1 MELLPSGQSN
11 SVQVLWEDQQNIN
24 RFSSLINEKDELKE
38 SLEKLKTEKDYLDD
52 LSLEM
57 ELLDEDENIQY
68 KIGDVFVFLK
78 IIQAVERV
86 DADNEVLT
94 GKIESLETKIEELD
108 SQLVALK
115 SVFQITKMYL
125 LNLSIIL
132 QANFFSYDSSAVFE
146 INESIDPLTVDPR
159 INAAIHLKDID
170 TQSFQFNDY

>member
-115 SVFQITKMYL
+115 SVLYAKFGKNI
-125 LNLSIIL
+125 NL
-132 QANFFSYDSSAVFE
+132 E
-146 INESIDPLTVDPR
+146 R
-159 INAAIHLKDID
+159 
-170 TQSFQFNDY
+170 